1 MLVRRKTPMTKNK
14 TYSKQPRVLDKL
26 SSELKNFRL
35 VIPSKDHARCSA
47 ILHQLQG
54 KKEFWGS
61 KDDTVIE
68 FNKALKFSWIQTTA
82 NLNGSAFSI
91 FIYLR

>member
-1 MLVRRKTPMTKNK
+1 MFR
-14 TYSKQPRVLDKL
+14 YSP
-26 SSELKNFRL
+26 
-35 VIPSKDHARCSA
+35 PTARE
-47 ILHQLQG
+47 